1 MSVQVKLSRLSN
13 DDRLL
18 HIYRAAARVI
28 HQKGYD
34 ATSLND
40 IAEAAGTYQRGL
52 VSLHQREAEPALQ
65 DNELCIGFARC
76 GGSQAR

>member
-18 HIYRAAARVI
+18 HIYRAAAKVI

-40 IAEAAGTYQRGL
+40 IAAVLGITKGA
-52 VSLHQREAEPALQ
+52 
-65 DNELCIGFARC
+65 CITTST
-76 GGSQAR
+76 GSRACSSR